1 MLASLMNR
9 RKLHPVDIGG
19 RFSKRETPWV
29 IWEVR
34 STYRGIDGYPY
45 AAMTCLSDP
54 TQHKTISLQV
64 LEDGEQYARVG

>member
-1 MLASLMNR
+1 MLVALTNR
-9 RKLHPVDIGG
+9 RKSPPVDIGG

-29 IWEVR
+29 VWEVK

-45 AAMTCLSDP
+45 AAMICLADP
-54 TQHKTISLQV
+54 TQHKTLSLRV